1 METQSDGSFCFH
13 ENGKPIFIFH
23 KKNYDF
29 HCSKHP
35 LLKEKWFSDEVE
47 KTLLYPDV
55 ITQGL
60 LKKIRIY
67 YKVIK
72 SHNAKYNIWVNVI
85 RIPLVFRH
93 NKEGKIICFIKS
105 VHDRWGFSDQII
117 HTIEKRIW
125 ENPKSLI

>member
-1 METQSDGSFCFH
+1 METQPDGSFRFH
-13 ENGKPIFIFH
+13 EEGKPIFIFN
-23 KKNYDF
+23 KKNYDS

-35 LLKEKWFSDEVE
+35 LLKEDWFLNEVE
-47 KTLLYPDV
+47 KTMLYPDV

-67 YKVIK
+67 YRVRK
-72 SHNAKYNIWVNVI
+72 SHNAKYNIWVNIV
-85 RIPLVFRH
+85 RVPVVFHH
-93 NKEGKIICFIKS
+93 NKEGKTICFIKS

-117 HTIEKRIW
+117 HPIEKRIW